1 MKMNELNNTGKV
13 FGIDLGTTYSCI
25 AYIDENNKPVVV
37 KNSEGELT
45 TPSVVYFESRE
56 DITVGESAKESSK
69 MYPDEVVSFIKRSM
83 GKPNSNLKIN
93 GVEMSPAEISSYILK
108 KVVNDAVD
116 NLKIEGKLKDNE
128 TIKDVV
134 ITCPAYF
141 GINERTA
148 TQTAGELAGL
158 NVLQIINEP
167 TAAAIT
173 YGVADDS
180 VEKTVLVYDL
190 GGGTFDITMIHIK
203 PGEIKVICTGGDHN
217 LGGKDWDDKI
227 LIYLD
232 DEFGKQTGKKES
244 VLDDP
249 ETLQELVLSTE
260 KAKKLLTSKEKAPI
274 SINYMGERVRIEL
287 TREKFDSLTN
297 DLLERTISLTEDIF
311 KEASKKGY
319 DKSSVSEIL
328 LVGGSSKMPQVT
340 KRVKEAF
347 GIPTRMFDPDES
359 VAKGAALYA
368 DRKNEYNI
376 LLDEIAEKTG
386 KTKEEIK
393 IELDTSKSSINDL
406 AEEANIDISEK
417 KYLGAADDI
426 KISNVSS
433 RSFGTV
439 AYNQKRELR
448 LFNLIMK
455 NDTLPKEAT
464 DTFFPSRGAQKNV
477 NIQVLEN
484 LSSDKSIDPSLG
496 QEVGAV
502 KLDLPPGMDDKTPI
516 EITFRLNEEG
526 LLELKAVERKN
537 NTFIEAKF
545 ETKEGLNEEEMSD
558 AMKRVEDSSIN

>member
-558 AMKRVEDSSIN
+558 AMQRVEDSSIN

>member
-260 KAKKLLTSKEKAPI
+260 KAKNFLHQKKKLQYQLIIWEKE
-274 SINYMGERVRIEL
+274 
-287 TREKFDSLTN
+287 
-297 DLLERTISLTEDIF
+297 
-311 KEASKKGY
+311 
-319 DKSSVSEIL
+319 
-328 LVGGSSKMPQVT
+328 
-340 KRVKEAF
+340 
-347 GIPTRMFDPDES
+347 
-359 VAKGAALYA
+359 
-368 DRKNEYNI
+368 
-376 LLDEIAEKTG
+376 
-386 KTKEEIK
+386 
-393 IELDTSKSSINDL
+393 
-406 AEEANIDISEK
+406 
-417 KYLGAADDI
+417 
-426 KISNVSS
+426 
-433 RSFGTV
+433 
-439 AYNQKRELR
+439 
-448 LFNLIMK
+448 
-455 NDTLPKEAT
+455 
-464 DTFFPSRGAQKNV
+464 
-477 NIQVLEN
+477 
-484 LSSDKSIDPSLG
+484 
-496 QEVGAV
+496 
-502 KLDLPPGMDDKTPI
+502 
-516 EITFRLNEEG
+516 
-526 LLELKAVERKN
+526 
-537 NTFIEAKF
+537 
-545 ETKEGLNEEEMSD
+545 
-558 AMKRVEDSSIN
+558 

>member
-311 KEASKKGY
+311 KEASKKGH

-558 AMKRVEDSSIN
+558 AMQRVEDSSIN